1 MSDALLTLN
10 AGSSS
15 LKFAIYERRPELAM
29 LLKGGVSNLAR
40 EPRFKIRGGAGPDA
54 ERELGPGPMEAD
66 AAARVA
72 FAELERLGLLRRVTV
87 VGHRIVHG
95 GRAFTRPTVLDA
107 PTLDSLRR
115 LTPLAPL
122 HQPYNLDIVEL
133 AAEMLP
139 AAVQIGCFDTAF
151 HAERPQCD
159 RLYGLPRWL
168 SEDGVIAY
176 GFHGLSYEHV
186 ADVLG
191 ERDGV
196 RAGGRAIVAHL
207 GSGASLCAMQAGRS
221 LATTMGFSA
230 LDGLVMSSRC
240 GSLDPGVVF
249 HLLAERGM
257 SPAAASR
264 LLYEESGLLGVSGI
278 SGDMQALL
286 QSSDAHAAEAVDLF
300 VYRIG
305 RSVGSMAAA
314 LGGLD
319 TLVFT
324 AGIGENAPAIRQRI
338 AEVTAWL
345 GVEIDPALNEAGEAR
360 IGSAASRV
368 DVLIVPADEE
378 RAVARGTVAALQLSG
393 TSSNPLLAEN

>member
-66 AAARVA
+66 AAARVV